1 MLQFH
6 EAVDKEK
13 GAIIMEVNKNNQR
26 KVRSMK
32 KKALILS
39 GVVISA
45 LAVIYLIFS
54 FYFLSHFAFHT
65 TVNHVNVAGNSS
77 ARVEEKLAEEMKEYR
92 LTITTRDGET
102 EVLSGENIG
111 IEPVFDGEIQELLK
125 KQNGFAWPYYLL
137 KGQELESKAV
147 VRYDEAACDK
157 ELAEFEFM
165 NQSDWV
171 KSENAYVSDYAKGGY
186 EIVKET
192 YGTEIRSATL
202 KKAVSDAIS
211 NLTANLNLE
220 EAGCYVEPEVTYEDE
235 QLNKALET
243 LNQYVGVTVVYNV
256 GDEKERLDG
265 EIIHKWLL
273 LEENGSVKID
283 EEAIAEYVKELA
295 KKYNTAFRKRT
306 LDTSYGQNIQIIGGD
321 YGWKVDNEAE
331 KEMIIKDLKAGEKV
345 ERELEYAQT
354 ANSHGEHD
362 YGNSYVEI
370 NLTAQHLFFYK
381 DGKLLVETDFVSGNL
396 AKNHA
401 TPVGAYGLTYKQR
414 DATLR
419 GEDYES
425 DVSYWMPY
433 CGNVGMHDATWR
445 GTFGGSIYKRR
456 GSHGCVNLPVSA
468 AKTIFENIEAGYP
481 VLVYELPGT
490 ESAKGQAQDAA
501 WAVDDAVKAIGTVT
515 LDSEAAITAARA
527 AYDALPES
535 AKPYVETLDMLTAA
549 EAALA
554 QLKTDAENQAAA
566 TQAQAEAAPVI
577 EQIAAIGAVT
587 EDSGKA
593 IRQARAAYDALSD
606 IAKAYVTNY
615 ADLVSAEEA
624 YQSLEES

>member
-1 MLQFH
+1 
-6 EAVDKEK
+6 
-13 GAIIMEVNKNNQR
+13 
-26 KVRSMK
+26 MK

-54 FYFLSHFAFHT
+54 LYFLSHFAFRT
-65 TVNHVNVAGNSS
+65 TVNHVNVTGKSS
-77 ARVEEKLAEEMKEYR
+77 AKVEEKLAEEMKEYQ
-92 LTITTRDGET
+92 LNITTRDGKA
-102 EVLSGENIG
+102 EVLLGENIG
-111 IEPVFDGEIQELLK
+111 IEPVFGGEIQELLK

-147 VRYDEAACDK
+147 VRYDETACAK
-157 ELAEFEFM
+157 ALEEFAFM
-165 NQSDWV
+165 NQAAWV
-171 KSENAYVSDYAKGGY
+171 KSEDAYISDYTKEGY

-192 YGTEIRSATL
+192 YGTEIHPAAL
-202 KKAVSDAIS
+202 KEAVSDAVS
-211 NLTANLNLE
+211 NLTTDLNLE
-220 EAGCYVEPEVTYEDE
+220 EAGCYVEPAVTYEDE
-235 QLNKALET
+235 QLNKSLET
-243 LNQYVGVTVVYNV
+243 LNQYVGVSVVYNV

-265 EIIHKWLL
+265 EIIHTWLSL
-273 LEENGSVKID
+273 AEDGSVKID

-306 LDTSYGQNIQIIGGD
+306 LDTSYGQTIQIIGGD

-362 YGNSYVEI
+362 YGNTYVEI

-419 GEDYES
+419 GQDYES

-433 CGNVGMHDATWR
+433 CGDVGMHDATWR

-456 GSHGCVNLPVSA
+456 GSHGCVNLPASA

-481 VLVYELPGT
+481 VLVYELQGT

-515 LDSEAAITAARA
+515 LDSEEAITAARA

-577 EQIAAIGAVT
+577 EKIAAIGAVT

-593 IRQARAAYDALSD
+593 IKQARAAYDALSD
-606 IAKAYVTNY
+606 VAKAYVTNY
-615 ADLVSAEEA
+615 ADLISAEEA
-624 YQSLEES
+624 YQSMKES

>member
-77 ARVEEKLAEEMKEYR
+77 ARVEEKLAEEMKEYQ

-165 NQSDWV
+165 NQADWV

-192 YGTEIRSATL
+192 YGTEIRSAIL
-202 KKAVSDAIS
+202 KRAVSDAIL

-265 EIIHKWLL
+265 EIIHTWLS